1 MSEVVLTEKTELSR
15 EDSDTIKRLTENI
28 DLLEPTLSITYGS
41 ETMADIARFAD
52 ELLSRVRTKDAGPVG
67 ESLGDLMGKLKDF
80 DTAELEKKSFLERLP
95 VVGSYFNSS
104 QRAVSRVKTISD
116 QVGLI
121 GTTLEESMIGL
132 LKDISILEDLYNY
145 NKQFHHDLS
154 LCILA
159 GQERLRRAKE
169 EELPSLQREAEK
181 ANDGLTAQRVKDFS
195 DAILRFERRLHDLQ
209 LSRTIT
215 LQTAPQIRLIQSN
228 SQSLVEKI
236 QTSIL
241 STIPIW
247 KGQLVLGL
255 TIQGQKNSAE
265 MQRRVTDTT
274 NELLEK
280 NAALLQDS
288 AVSTAKEV
296 ERSVVDIKTLRNVQE
311 KLIATIEETITIAQ
325 EGREKRFA
333 VEEELLAME
342 DDLKARLTNLA
353 AVKRDS
359 IVAGAS
365 TPLSASKGAG
375 PALSGKEG
383 AVDGSGEG
391 EAVPAPSDELGK
403 P

>member
-1 MSEVVLTEKTELSR
+1 MTDIIAAQNTELTN
-15 EDSDTIKRLTENI
+15 EDKEAIARLSESI

-52 ELLSRVRTKDAGPVG
+52 DLLSRVRTKDAGPVG
-67 ESLGDLMGKLKDF
+67 ESLTDLMGKLKDF
-80 DTAELEKKSFLERLP
+80 DAEQIDKKSFLERLP
-95 VVGSYFNSS
+95 VVGSYFNAS
-104 QRAVSRVKTISD
+104 QRNLSRVKTISD

-121 GTTLEESMIGL
+121 GKTLEESMIGL

-154 LCILA
+154 LCIMA
-159 GQERLRRAKE
+159 GQARLRKARE
-169 EELPSLQREAEK
+169 EELPALQKEAEK
-181 ANDGLTAQRVKDFS
+181 NDDGLTAQRVKDFS

-265 MQRRVTDTT
+265 MQKRVTDTT

-288 AVSTAKEV
+288 AISTAKEV

-311 KLIATIEETITIAQ
+311 KLIHTIEETIAIAQ
-325 EGREKRFA
+325 EGREKRLQ

-342 DDLKARLTNLA
+342 DDLKNRLTSLA

-365 TPLSASKGAG
+365 ASS
-375 PALSGKEG
+375 PALQVADPSAKD
-383 AVDGSGEG
+383 DGVRTDKIKSVE
-391 EAVPAPSDELGK
+391 E
-403 P
+403 

>member
-1 MSEVVLTEKTELSR
+1 MSDIISTDKTALSF
-15 EDSDTIKRLTENI
+15 EDRTAIDRLSATIN
-28 DLLEPTLSITYGS
+28 LLEPTLSITYGS

-52 ELLSRVRTKDAGPVG
+52 DLLSRVRTKDAGPVG
-67 ESLGDLMGKLKDF
+67 ETLSDLMGKLKEF
-80 DTAELEKKSFLERLP
+80 DAGQLDKKSFLERLP

-104 QRAVSRVKTISD
+104 QRAISRVKTVSD

-121 GTTLEESMIGL
+121 GKTLEESMIGL
-132 LKDISILEDLYNY
+132 LKDISILEDLYRY
-145 NKQFHHDLS
+145 NQQFHHDLS

-159 GQERLRRAKE
+159 GQERLRKAKE
-169 EELPSLQREAEK
+169 EELPALQKTAAEAD
-181 ANDGLTAQRVKDFS
+181 DGLSAQKVKDFS

-255 TIQGQKNSAE
+255 TIQGQKNAAD
-265 MQRRVTDTT
+265 MQKRVTDTT
-274 NELLEK
+274 NDLLEK

-288 AVSTAKEV
+288 AISTAREV

-311 KLIATIEETITIAQ
+311 KLIHTIEETIHIAQ
-325 EGREKRFA
+325 EGREKRLQ

-342 DDLKARLTNLA
+342 EDLKGKLTSLA
-353 AVKRDS
+353 EVKRDG
-359 IVAGAS
+359 IIAGAS
-365 TPLSASKGAG
+365 TSPSLAESS
-375 PALSGKEG
+375 
-383 AVDGSGEG
+383 V
-391 EAVPAPSDELGK
+391 APSSAKDI
-403 P
+403 